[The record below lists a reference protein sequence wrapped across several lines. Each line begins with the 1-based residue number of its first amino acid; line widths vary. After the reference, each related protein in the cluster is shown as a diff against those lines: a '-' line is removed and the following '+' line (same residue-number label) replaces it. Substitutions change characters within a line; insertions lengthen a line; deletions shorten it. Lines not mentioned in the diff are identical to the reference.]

1 MDLEEGL
8 DSVDW
13 GDMVQ
18 EGHQD
23 LEDLEDALVWV
34 GLATVD
40 HRLLW
45 AESTEV
51 DWEVLYSIA

>member
-1 MDLEEGL
+1 MDLGEGL
-8 DSVDW
+8 GW
-13 GDMVQ
+13 GDMAQ
-18 EGHQD
+18 GGRQD